1 MNDPRKAFISTI
13 WVYLLKDSTVRSFV
27 RRGCMMGI
35 LNRMLS
41 KLIKISLWHA
51 AMIAFILLVLSS
63 FLMMKIETET
73 FPRFID
79 ALWWTM
85 TTLVTVGYGDIY
97 PKTNFGKIFTMTL
110 VYTFGIGAM
119 GILVGKIFEGLTIYR
134 RLKEEGKLNY
144 EGKQHYI
151 LIGSSKDKLGSIFEE
166 ILLNDKNS
174 DVVVVDNSSRS
185 PIEDERVH
193 FVSGNPADEEVLIK
207 ANILEAKSV
216 AIFSDEWNEHAEYSD
231 GKSLLIASRVEQLA
245 KKYKKDIY
253 TVVEVKKEMHLALF
267 EHANVDEFILSSD
280 SLSRLMAQ
288 ATIHH
293 GSSQLFEQL
302 MSKREGENLYEIR
315 KKAHWVT
322 YRDAAT
328 ELFEQGATLIS
339 DGTSLDI
346 ARRSKERISS
356 DVKLF
361 VICDEK
367 TYEKI
372 ITKE

>member
-1 MNDPRKAFISTI
+1 
-13 WVYLLKDSTVRSFV
+13 L
-27 RRGCMMGI
+27 GI
-35 LNRMLS
+35 LHRMLS

-51 AMIAFILLVLSS
+51 AMIAIILMVLSS
-63 FLMMKIETET
+63 FLMMKIESET

-85 TTLVTVGYGDIY
+85 TTLVTVGYGEIY
-97 PKTNFGKIFTMTL
+97 PKTDFGKIFTMAL

-119 GILVGKIFEGLTIYR
+119 GILVGKLFEGLTVFR

-151 LIGSSKDKLGSIFEE
+151 LIGSSKDKLGSILEE
-166 ILLNDKNS
+166 ILLHDKKS
-174 DVVVVDNSSRS
+174 EVVIVDNGPRS
-185 PIEDERVH
+185 PIEQERIH
-193 FVSGNPADEEVLIK
+193 FISGNPAAEEVLIK

-216 AIFSDEWNEHAEYSD
+216 AIFSDEWNERAEYSD

-302 MSKREGENLYEIR
+302 LSKREGENLYEIR
-315 KKAHWVT
+315 KKAHWIT
-322 YRDAAT
+322 YRDAAV

-346 ARRSKERISS
+346 ARRSNENIPL
-356 DVKLF
+356 DMKLF

-367 TYEKI
+367 TYKKI
-372 ITKE
+372 NT

>member
-1 MNDPRKAFISTI
+1 
-13 WVYLLKDSTVRSFV
+13 
-27 RRGCMMGI
+27 MGI
-35 LNRMLS
+35 LHRMLS

-51 AMIAFILLVLSS
+51 AMIAIILMFLSS
-63 FLMMKIETET
+63 FLMLKIESET

-97 PKTNFGKIFTMTL
+97 PKTNFGKIFTMAL

-119 GILVGKIFEGLTIYR
+119 GILVGKLFEGLTIFR

-151 LIGSSKDKLGSIFEE
+151 LIGSSKDKLGSILEE
-166 ILLNDKNS
+166 ILLNDKKS
-174 DVVVVDNSSRS
+174 DVVVVDNGSRS
-185 PIEDERVH
+185 PIEHERVH
-193 FVSGNPADEEVLIK
+193 YVSGNPAAEDVLMK

-216 AIFSDEWNEHAEYSD
+216 AIFSDEWNEQAEYSD
-231 GKSLLIASRVEQLA
+231 GKTLLIASRVEQLA

-315 KKAHWVT
+315 KKTHWIT

-346 ARRSKERISS
+346 ARRSNERISS

-372 ITKE
+372 IT

>member
-1 MNDPRKAFISTI
+1 
-13 WVYLLKDSTVRSFV
+13 
-27 RRGCMMGI
+27 MGI
-35 LNRMLS
+35 LHRMLS
-41 KLIKISLWHA
+41 KLIQISLWHA
-51 AMIAFILLVLSS
+51 AMIAIILMFLSS
-63 FLMMKIETET
+63 FLMMKVEPET

-85 TTLVTVGYGDIY
+85 TTLVTVGYGEIY
-97 PKTNFGKIFTMTL
+97 PKTDFGKIFTMAL

-119 GILVGKIFEGLTIYR
+119 GILVGKLFEGLALFR

-151 LIGSSKDKLGSIFEE
+151 LIGSSKDKLGSILEE
-166 ILLNDKNS
+166 ILLNDKKS
-174 DVVVVDNSSRS
+174 DVVIVDNGSRS
-185 PIEDERVH
+185 PIEHERIH
-193 FVSGNPADEEVLIK
+193 FISGNPAAEEVLIK

-216 AIFSDEWNEHAEYSD
+216 AIFSDEGNEHAEYSD

-245 KKYKKDIY
+245 KKFKKDIY

-315 KKAHWVT
+315 KKKHWIT

-346 ARRSKERISS
+346 ARRSNERISA

-361 VICDEK
+361 VICDDK

-372 ITKE
+372 NT

>member
-1 MNDPRKAFISTI
+1 
-13 WVYLLKDSTVRSFV
+13 
-27 RRGCMMGI
+27 MGI
-35 LNRMLS
+35 LHRMLS

-51 AMIAFILLVLSS
+51 AMIAIILMFLSS
-63 FLMMKIETET
+63 FLMLKIESET

-97 PKTNFGKIFTMTL
+97 PKTNFGKIFTMAL

-119 GILVGKIFEGLTIYR
+119 GILVGKLFEGLTIFR

-151 LIGSSKDKLGSIFEE
+151 LIGSSKDKLGSILEE
-166 ILLNDKNS
+166 ILLNDKKS
-174 DVVVVDNSSRS
+174 DVVVVDDGSRS
-185 PIEDERVH
+185 PIEHERVH
-193 FVSGNPADEEVLIK
+193 YVSGNPAAENVLMK

-216 AIFSDEWNEHAEYSD
+216 AIFSDEWNEQAEYSD
-231 GKSLLIASRVEQLA
+231 GKTLLIASRVEQLA

-315 KKAHWVT
+315 KKTHWIT

-346 ARRSKERISS
+346 ARRSNERISS

-372 ITKE
+372 IR

>member
-1 MNDPRKAFISTI
+1 VK
-13 WVYLLKDSTVRSFV
+13 
-27 RRGCMMGI
+27 RGYMMGV
-35 LNRMLS
+35 LHRMLS

-51 AMIAFILLVLSS
+51 AVIAIMLIVLCSLLMLKV
-63 FLMMKIETET
+63 EAET
-73 FPRFID
+73 FPRFLD

-85 TTLVTVGYGDIY
+85 TTLVTVGYGEIY
-97 PKTNFGKIFTMTL
+97 PKTDFGKIFTMAF

-119 GILVGKIFEGLTIYR
+119 GILVGKLFEGFTIFR
-134 RLKEEGKLNY
+134 RLKEEGKLKY

-151 LIGSSKDKLGSIFEE
+151 LIGSSKDKLGSIIEE
-166 ILLNDKNS
+166 ILLNETKS
-174 DVVVVDNSSRS
+174 DMVVIDNSPHS
-185 PIEDERVH
+185 PIVHERVQ
-193 FVSGNPADEEVLIK
+193 FVSGNPAAEDVLLK
-207 ANILEAKSV
+207 ANILEARSV
-216 AIFSDEWNEHAEYSD
+216 AIFSDEWNEQAEYSD

-245 KKYKKDIY
+245 KKYNKDIY

-267 EHANVDEFILSSD
+267 DHANVDEFILSSD

-302 MSKREGENLYEIR
+302 MSKREGETLYEIR
-315 KKAHWVT
+315 KKNHWVT
-322 YRDAAT
+322 YRDAAA

-346 ARRSKERISS
+346 ARRSHEEIPTDGR
-356 DVKLF
+356 LF
-361 VICDEK
+361 IICDKK

-372 ITKE
+372 TT